1 MAGFSGKDG
10 YVESG
15 STKLAQITKWSLTL
29 SSKNPEWS
37 STDTPGEMTRDDGV
51 HDAKGSFDF
60 KVDDTSPAY
69 GVLQRGSKVTLHLYT
84 TAGKQFVVPAIID
97 EEKYDDD
104 ISGGEAVS
112 GSMSFSQTAAITYP
126 S

>member
-15 STKLAQITKWSLTL
+15 STKLAQITKWSMTC
-29 SSKNPEWS
+29 SSNNPAWS
-37 STDTPGEMTRDDGV
+37 SSDTPGQMTRVAGV
-51 HDAKGSFDF
+51 KDAKGSFDF

-69 GVLQRGSKVTLHLYT
+69 ATLYAGSTVTLHLYT
-84 TAGKQFVVPAIID
+84 TTGKQFVVPAIID
-97 EEKYDDD
+97 DDKYDCDV
-104 ISGGEAVS
+104 SGGDAVS
-112 GSMSFSQTAAITYP
+112 GSMSFSQTAAITRP